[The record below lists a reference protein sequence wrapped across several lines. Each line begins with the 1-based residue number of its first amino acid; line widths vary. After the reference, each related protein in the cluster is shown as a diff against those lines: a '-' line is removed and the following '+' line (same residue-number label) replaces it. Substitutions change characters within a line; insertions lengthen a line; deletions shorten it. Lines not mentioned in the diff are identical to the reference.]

1 MDERDNITTQI
12 LHNCYISD
20 SRYAGN
26 YSICGLAM
34 RLRDLY
40 KWEKGF
46 EPWIEKDF
54 PDILDWIGAREE
66 NWNNLEGQD
75 FKAVIIRGRAYHPFD
90 LKGINSE
97 LRPLGLFYGGGY
109 GASLK
114 PTFVLAH
121 LEEEREIYGYP
132 VYILGRELARDLFT
146 TPALSQDGSIIVRRE
161 AAKMY
166 IWDQIFYL
174 KKSGRPA
181 LYFALENYG
190 VNPDNLKEVQQ
201 ALPRIAAAETEVYIY
216 HELSLIHI

>member
-1 MDERDNITTQI
+1 MDELDKITTQI
-12 LHNCYISD
+12 LHNCNISD

-66 NWNNLEGQD
+66 NWNTLEGQD
-75 FKAVIIRGRAYHPFD
+75 FKDIIIRGRKYHPFD

-97 LRPLGLFYGGGY
+97 LRPFGLFYGGGY
-109 GASLK
+109 GSSLK
-114 PTFVLAH
+114 PTFVLAQ
-121 LEEEREIYGYP
+121 LKEEKEIYGYP

-146 TPALSQDGSIIVRRE
+146 VPALTQDGLIIVRRE
-161 AAKMY
+161 AAKLY
-166 IWDQIFYL
+166 IWDQIFYV
-174 KKSGRPA
+174 KNSCRPA
-181 LYFALENYG
+181 LHFALTFE
-190 VNPDNLKEVQQ
+190 
-201 ALPRIAAAETEVYIY
+201 R
-216 HELSLIHI
+216 